1 MSTNSS
7 VTCGSVFS
15 DSSRDKCENIFEMF
29 VTGETNSSST
39 GEVIDS
45 YEVSDNDSSEFD
57 KLSAEAA
64 RPASTDSEVIV
75 DDELELLADAADMS

>member
-1 MSTNSS
+1 MS
-7 VTCGSVFS
+7 VT
-15 DSSRDKCENIFEMF
+15 D
-29 VTGETNSSST
+29 ETNSSST

-45 YEVSDNDSSEFD
+45 YDVSNNDSCEFD
-57 KLSAEAA
+57 KLSAEAL